1 MWQLWW
7 PQCVRRIL
15 ADFYLWIKAAHVMA
29 VIAWMAGLFY
39 LPRLFVYHVD
49 AQIGSVQS
57 ETFKVMERRLYKAIM
72 VPAMLASWVF
82 GLMLV
87 SIIGLEGTWLW
98 VKWVAVLGLTG
109 FQGLLGRHV
118 RLFAADQNCHTGRY
132 FRIIN
137 EVPTLAMIVIVIMVI
152 VKPF

>member
-1 MWQLWW
+1 MWQNWSL
-7 PQCVRRIL
+7 PCVRPIL
-15 ADFYLWIKAAHVMA
+15 ADYYLWIKAAHVMA

-49 AQIGSVQS
+49 AKPRSVQS

-72 VPAMLASWVF
+72 MPAMIASWVL
-82 GLMLV
+82 GLALIG
-87 SIIGLEGTWLW
+87 IIGFGEGWLW
-98 VKWVAVLGLTG
+98 VKLGAVLGLSG

-118 RLFAADQNCHTGRY
+118 RLFAQDRNTHSGRY

-137 EVPTLAMIVIVIMVI
+137 EVPTLAMVIIVIMAI

>member
-1 MWQLWW
+1 M
-7 PQCVRRIL
+7 
-15 ADFYLWIKAAHVMA
+15 ADYYLWIKAAHVMA

-49 AQIGSVQS
+49 AVAGSVQS

-72 VPAMLASWVF
+72 MPAMIAAWVF

-87 SIIGLEGTWLW
+87 SVLGLGEGWLW
-98 VKWVAVLGLTG
+98 VKLLMVVGLTG
-109 FQGLLGRHV
+109 FQGVLGRHV
-118 RLFAADQNCHTGRY
+118 RLFSIDGNVHSGRY
-132 FRIIN
+132 FRILN
-137 EVPTLAMIVIVIMVI
+137 EVPTVAMVVIVIMVI

>member
-1 MWQLWW
+1 M
-7 PQCVRRIL
+7 
-15 ADFYLWIKAAHVMA
+15 AEFYLWIKAAHLMA

-49 AQIGSVQS
+49 AAVGSVQS

-72 VPAMLASWVF
+72 MPAMIASWLLGVT
-82 GLMLV
+82 LI
-87 SIIGLEGTWLW
+87 SIIGLEGIWLW
-98 VKWVAVLGLTG
+98 VKLLAVLGLTG

-118 RLFAADQNCHTGRY
+118 RLFAADRNNQSGRY
-132 FRIIN
+132 FRIMN
-137 EVPTLAMIVIVIMVI
+137 EVPTLAMVVIVIMVI

>member
-1 MWQLWW
+1 M
-7 PQCVRRIL
+7 RRIL
-15 ADFYLWIKAAHVMA
+15 AEFYLWIKAAHLMA

-49 AQIGSVQS
+49 AAAGSVQS

-72 VPAMLASWVF
+72 VPAMIASWLL
-82 GLMLV
+82 GLTLIG
-87 SIIGLEGTWLW
+87 IIGLEGIWLW
-98 VKWVAVLGLTG
+98 VKLAVVLGLTG

-118 RLFAADQNCHTGRY
+118 RLFAADRNAHSGRY

-137 EVPTLAMIVIVIMVI
+137 EVPTLAMVVIVIMVI

>member
-1 MWQLWW
+1 M
-7 PQCVRRIL
+7 
-15 ADFYLWIKAAHVMA
+15 AEFYLWIKAAHLMA

-49 AQIGSVQS
+49 AAVGSVQS

-72 VPAMLASWVF
+72 MPAMIASWLLGVT
-82 GLMLV
+82 LI
-87 SIIGLEGTWLW
+87 SIIGLEGIWLW
-98 VKWVAVLGLTG
+98 VKVLAVLGLTG

-118 RLFAADQNCHTGRY
+118 RLFAADRNNQSGRY
-132 FRIIN
+132 FRIMN
-137 EVPTLAMIVIVIMVI
+137 EVPTLAMVVIVIMVI

>member
-1 MWQLWW
+1 M
-7 PQCVRRIL
+7 
-15 ADFYLWIKAAHVMA
+15 AEFYLWIKAAHVMA

-49 AQIGSVQS
+49 SPAGSVQS

-72 VPAMLASWVF
+72 VPAMIASWLL
-82 GLMLV
+82 GLTLIG
-87 SIIGLEGTWLW
+87 IIGLEGLWLW
-98 VKWVAVLGLTG
+98 VKLAAVLGLTG

-118 RLFAADQNCHTGRY
+118 RLFAADRNTYSGRY
-132 FRIIN
+132 FRMIN
-137 EVPTLAMIVIVIMVI
+137 EVPTLAMVVIVIMVI

>member
-1 MWQLWW
+1 
-7 PQCVRRIL
+7 
-15 ADFYLWIKAAHVMA
+15 MA

-49 AQIGSVQS
+49 AVAGSVQS

-72 VPAMLASWVF
+72 VPAMVTAWIF
-82 GLMLV
+82 GLALAWV
-87 SIIGLEGTWLW
+87 IGFGEVWLW
-98 VKWVAVLGLTG
+98 VKLLCVLGLTG
-109 FQGLLGRHV
+109 FQGLLGGHV
-118 RLFAADQNCHTGRY
+118 RRFAEDRNTKSGRY

-137 EVPTLAMIVIVIMVI
+137 EVPTLAMIVIVVMVI

>member
-1 MWQLWW
+1 M
-7 PQCVRRIL
+7 
-15 ADFYLWIKAAHVMA
+15 AEYYLWIKAAHLMA

-39 LPRLFVYHVD
+39 LPRLFVYHVE
-49 AQIGSVQS
+49 APAGSVQS

-72 VPAMLASWVF
+72 VPAMVASWIL
-82 GLMLV
+82 GLTLV
-87 SIIGLEGTWLW
+87 GIIGFGDIWLW
-98 VKWVAVLGLTG
+98 VKLAAVLGLTG

-118 RLFAADQNCHTGRY
+118 RLFAADRNQHAGRY

-137 EVPTLAMIVIVIMVI
+137 EVPTVAMIVIVIMAI